1 MGDRSRKRRKIMN
14 KEQMLEI
21 KKAYENKLS
30 TELASVL
37 GMDAKNVV
45 ADWSLDQTVINITQA
60 DNTTANIYTLTA
72 NDNSMSLTMFGYKI
86 HKAANGAIIAYEA
99 IPMTIDISTF
109 GALNSIV
116 MSILNSDPLAAPE
129 TDETDE
135 ADEAV
140 VEE

>member
-1 MGDRSRKRRKIMN
+1 MN
-14 KEQMLEI
+14 KELILEM

-30 TELASVL
+30 TELASAL
-37 GMDAKNVV
+37 GMDTKNVV

-60 DNTTANIYTLTA
+60 DNTATNIYTLTA
-72 NDNSMSLTMFGYKI
+72 KDNSILLTMLGYKI

-99 IPMTIDISTF
+99 TPMSIDIATF
-109 GALNSIV
+109 GAHNSIV

-129 TDETDE
+129 TDE
-135 ADEAV
+135 AV

>member
-1 MGDRSRKRRKIMN
+1 MN
-14 KEQMLEI
+14 KELILEM

-30 TELASVL
+30 TELASAL
-37 GMDAKNVV
+37 GMDTKNVV

-60 DNTTANIYTLTA
+60 DNTATNIYTLTA
-72 NDNSMSLTMFGYKI
+72 KDNSILLTMLGYKI

-99 IPMTIDISTF
+99 TPMSIDIATF

-129 TDETDE
+129 TDE
-135 ADEAV
+135 AV

>member
-1 MGDRSRKRRKIMN
+1 MN
-14 KEQMLEI
+14 KELILEM
-21 KKAYENKLS
+21 KKAYESKLS

-60 DNTTANIYTLTA
+60 SDTATNIYTLTA
-72 NDNSMSLTMFGYKI
+72 KDNNISLTMLGYKI
-86 HKAANGAIIAYEA
+86 HRGANGAIIAYEA
-99 IPMTIDISTF
+99 TPMSIDLSTL

-116 MSILNSDPLAAPE
+116 MNILNSDPLAIPE
-129 TDETDE
+129 N
-135 ADEAV
+135 DEAV